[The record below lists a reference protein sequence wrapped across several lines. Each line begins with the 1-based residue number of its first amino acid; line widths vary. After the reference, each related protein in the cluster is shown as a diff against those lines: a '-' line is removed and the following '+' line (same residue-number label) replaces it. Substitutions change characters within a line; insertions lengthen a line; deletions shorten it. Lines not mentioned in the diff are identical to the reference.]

1 MLFSHDLRGKIR
13 FTAGPGSIEDQPMT
27 LALFPFLLL
36 VCQAAAGA
44 PPLQKPG
51 PAAPLER
58 SAYFAFVDRDF
69 MFTVELVR
77 PGVPLFNF
85 VSMMDRAFL
94 LNANQVRLTLDIRK
108 VPARFFVVDT
118 GNPKEPL
125 IVPSLT
131 VRSRS
136 SFGVRLQ
143 GDYEGA
149 KEIDG
154 AAVRLGDE
162 DFKLVP
168 LTSFDFENLALKI
181 NRLNLDS
188 PDFTDD
194 WRVLKLESM
203 GSRESAKRR
212 SR

>member
-1 MLFSHDLRGKIR
+1 
-13 FTAGPGSIEDQPMT
+13 MT
-27 LALFPFLLL
+27 LALLTFLLL
-36 VCQAAAGA
+36 TCQATTGA
-44 PPLQKPG
+44 PPLRKPG

-77 PGVPLFNF
+77 PGVPLLNF
-85 VSMMDRAFL
+85 VSTVDKAYPL
-94 LNANQVRLTLDIRK
+94 HANQVRLTLDTRK
-108 VPARFFVVDT
+108 VPAKFFMVDT

-131 VRSRS
+131 VRPRS

-143 GDYEGA
+143 GDFEGV
-149 KEIDG
+149 KEVDG
-154 AAVRLGDE
+154 AAVQLGGE

-194 WRVLKLESM
+194 WRVLKLESL
-203 GSRESAKRR
+203 GSREAVKRR
-212 SR
+212 PR

>member
-1 MLFSHDLRGKIR
+1 
-13 FTAGPGSIEDQPMT
+13 
-27 LALFPFLLL
+27 
-36 VCQAAAGA
+36 
-44 PPLQKPG
+44 
-51 PAAPLER
+51 
-58 SAYFAFVDRDF
+58 

-85 VSMMDRAFL
+85 VSMADAAFQL
-94 LNANQVRLTLDIRK
+94 SANQVRLTLDIRK
-108 VPARFFVVDT
+108 VPAKFFMVDT

-131 VRSRS
+131 VRPRS

-143 GDYEGA
+143 GDFEGA

-154 AAVRLGDE
+154 AAVRVGDD
-162 DFKLVP
+162 DFKLAP

-188 PDFTDD
+188 PDISDD
-194 WRVLKLESM
+194 WRVLKLESV
-203 GSRESAKRR
+203 GSREKIKRR
-212 SR
+212 PR

>member
-1 MLFSHDLRGKIR
+1 MN
-13 FTAGPGSIEDQPMT
+13 
-27 LALFPFLLL
+27 LALVPFLLL
-36 VCQAAAGA
+36 VCQALADTPGQ
-44 PPLQKPG
+44 QKPG
-51 PAAPLER
+51 PAAPLEK
-58 SAYFAFVDRDF
+58 SSYFAFVDRDF

-77 PGVPLFNF
+77 AGVPLFNF
-85 VSMMDRAFL
+85 ISMIDTGYQL
-94 LNANQVRLTLDIRK
+94 SANQVRLTLDTRK
-108 VPARFFVVDT
+108 VPAKFFLVDT

-131 VRSRS
+131 LRPRS

-143 GDYEGA
+143 GDFEGT
-149 KEIDG
+149 KEING

-168 LTSFDFENLALKI
+168 LTSFDFENLVLKI

-194 WRVLKLESM
+194 WRVLKLVSM
-203 GSRESAKRR
+203 GSRETVKRR
-212 SR
+212 PR

>member
-1 MLFSHDLRGKIR
+1 
-13 FTAGPGSIEDQPMT
+13 MT
-27 LALFPFLLL
+27 FGLLPFLLL
-36 VCQAAAGA
+36 AVQTASGA
-44 PPLQKPG
+44 PERPKPG
-51 PAAPLER
+51 PAAPLEK

-69 MFTVELVR
+69 MFTVEMVR
-77 PGVPLFNF
+77 AGVPLLNF
-85 VSMMDRAFL
+85 VSMRDAACQ
-94 LNANQVRLTLDIRK
+94 LNANQVRLTLDTRK
-108 VPARFFVVDT
+108 VSAKFFLVDT

-125 IVPSLT
+125 IVASLT
-131 VRSRS
+131 VRPRS

-143 GDYEGA
+143 GDFESS

-162 DFKLVP
+162 DFRLVP
-168 LTSFDFENLALKI
+168 LTSFDFENLVLKI

-203 GSRESAKRR
+203 GSRETVKRR
-212 SR
+212 PR

>member
-1 MLFSHDLRGKIR
+1 
-13 FTAGPGSIEDQPMT
+13 MT
-27 LALFPFLLL
+27 PVLLPYLLL
-36 VCQAAAGA
+36 LWQAPSGA
-44 PPLQKPG
+44 PEQPKPG

-69 MFTVELVR
+69 IFTVEIVR

-85 VSMMDRAFL
+85 VSMRDTACQL
-94 LNANQVRLTLDIRK
+94 SAAQIRLTLDTRK
-108 VPARFFVVDT
+108 VPAKFFVVDT
-118 GNPKEPL
+118 GDPKEPL

-131 VRSRS
+131 LRPRSA
-136 SFGVRLQ
+136 FGVRLQ
-143 GDYEGA
+143 GDYAAA
-149 KEIDG
+149 KEMDG

-188 PDFTDD
+188 PDFSDD
-194 WRVLKLESM
+194 WRVLKLGSM
-203 GSRESAKRR
+203 GSRETVKRR
-212 SR
+212 VR

>member
-1 MLFSHDLRGKIR
+1 MS
-13 FTAGPGSIEDQPMT
+13 MN
-27 LALFPFLLL
+27 LALVPFLVL
-36 VCQAAAGA
+36 VCQAPADTPGQ
-44 PPLQKPG
+44 QKPG
-51 PAAPLER
+51 PAAPLEK

-77 PGVPLFNF
+77 AGVPLFNF
-85 VSMMDRAFL
+85 ISMIDTGYL
-94 LNANQVRLTLDIRK
+94 LSANQVRLTLDIRK
-108 VPARFFVVDT
+108 VPAKFFLVDT

-131 VRSRS
+131 VRPRS

-143 GDYEGA
+143 GDFEGA
-149 KEIDG
+149 KEING

-168 LTSFDFENLALKI
+168 LTSFDFENLVLKI

-194 WRVLKLESM
+194 WRVLKLVSM
-203 GSRESAKRR
+203 GSRETVKRR
-212 SR
+212 PR

>member
-1 MLFSHDLRGKIR
+1 MIH
-13 FTAGPGSIEDQPMT
+13 
-27 LALFPFLLL
+27 ALFPLLL
-36 VCQAAAGA
+36 FVWQAAAGA
-44 PPLQKPG
+44 PTLQKPG

-58 SAYFAFVDRDF
+58 SAYFAFVDREF
-69 MFTVELVR
+69 MFTVEMVR

-85 VSMMDRAFL
+85 VSMTDTAFQL
-94 LNANQVRLTLDIRK
+94 HAKQVRLTLEVRK
-108 VPARFFVVDT
+108 VPGKFFMVDT

-125 IVPSLT
+125 IVPSLA
-131 VRSRS
+131 VRPRS

-143 GDYEGA
+143 GDFEGT

-154 AAVRLGDE
+154 AAVQVGDE
-162 DFKLVP
+162 DFRLVP

-203 GSRESAKRR
+203 GSRERLRR
-212 SR
+212 RPR

>member
-1 MLFSHDLRGKIR
+1 
-13 FTAGPGSIEDQPMT
+13 MT
-27 LALFPFLLL
+27 LAFFPFLLL
-36 VCQAAAGA
+36 VCQASPGT
-44 PPLQKPG
+44 PEQQKSG
-51 PAAPLER
+51 PAAPLEK

-77 PGVPLFNF
+77 AGVPLFNF
-85 VSMMDRAFL
+85 VSMQDTEYPL
-94 LNANQVRLTLDIRK
+94 SANQVRLTLDTRK
-108 VPARFFVVDT
+108 VPARFFLVDT

-125 IVPSLT
+125 IVASLK
-131 VRSRS
+131 VRPRS

-143 GDYEGA
+143 GDFESA

-168 LTSFDFENLALKI
+168 LTSFDFENLVLKI

-194 WRVLKLESM
+194 WRVLKLESK
-203 GSRESAKRR
+203 GSRETVKRR
-212 SR
+212 TR

>member
-1 MLFSHDLRGKIR
+1 
-13 FTAGPGSIEDQPMT
+13 MT
-27 LALFPFLLL
+27 LGLFPFLLL
-36 VCQAAAGA
+36 VCQATA
-44 PPLQKPG
+44 PAPALRKPG

-69 MFTVELVR
+69 IFTVELVR

-85 VSMMDRAFL
+85 VSMVDTAFQL
-94 LNANQVRLTLDIRK
+94 SANQVRLTLDVRK
-108 VPARFFVVDT
+108 VPAKFFMVDT

-131 VRSRS
+131 VRPRS

-143 GDYEGA
+143 GDFEGA
-149 KEIDG
+149 KEVDG
-154 AAVRLGDE
+154 ATVRVGDE

-194 WRVLKLESM
+194 WRVLKIETM
-203 GSRESAKRR
+203 GSRETVKRR
-212 SR
+212 PR